1 MIQTTGDS
9 GSGAR
14 LGSFESRVF
23 GVGPI
28 LSYAMGAP
36 RNPLTF
42 IVKYYQEFGA
52 EHTFEGHTF
61 DVAFTAKF

>member
-1 MIQTTGDS
+1 MGD
-9 GSGAR
+9 
-14 LGSFESRVF
+14 
-23 GVGPI
+23 
-28 LSYAMGAP
+28 P

-42 IVKYYQEFGA
+42 IVKYYQEFDA